1 MLAVAVDSLICLQV
15 ALTAVKDAI
24 GAVSYVEFV
33 LHPAP
38 MFDTFVEVADK
49 VLEAIQ
55 PAGGAQASEPQ
66 QQVRRQWSCVCRQR
80 CCMRFGR
87 GVEMGT
93 TASYVPCGVEVIPVL
108 CDVGNS

>member
-1 MLAVAVDSLICLQV
+1 M
-15 ALTAVKDAI
+15 KDAI

-55 PAGGAQASEPQ
+55 PAGGAQPSEPQ
-66 QQVRRQWSCVCRQR
+66 QQVRRLLCVHAHE
-80 CCMRFGR
+80 FEDWAVHPG
-87 GVEMGT
+87 
-93 TASYVPCGVEVIPVL
+93 IPHVFFRL
-108 CDVGNS
+108 PMV